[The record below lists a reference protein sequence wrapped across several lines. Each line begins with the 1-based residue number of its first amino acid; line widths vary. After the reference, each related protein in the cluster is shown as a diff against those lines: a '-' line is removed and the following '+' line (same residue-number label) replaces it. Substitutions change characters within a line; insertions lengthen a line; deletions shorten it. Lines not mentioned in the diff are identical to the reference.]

1 MEKTRSGG
9 YIKFHSLHILRP
21 IDSILPWM
29 EMFKLGR
36 EKSEGAA
43 NHDEARV
50 WFLEEGESLSMNEEE
65 GMERKTGS
73 QGYICPMGP

>member
-1 MEKTRSGG
+1 MEKTPSGG
-9 YIKFHSLHILRP
+9 TLNFSLHILRL
-21 IDSILPWM
+21 IDSILPRM

-43 NHDEARV
+43 DHDEARV
-50 WFLEEGESLSMNEEE
+50 WFPEEGESLSMNVGE
-65 GMERKTGS
+65 GKERKTGS